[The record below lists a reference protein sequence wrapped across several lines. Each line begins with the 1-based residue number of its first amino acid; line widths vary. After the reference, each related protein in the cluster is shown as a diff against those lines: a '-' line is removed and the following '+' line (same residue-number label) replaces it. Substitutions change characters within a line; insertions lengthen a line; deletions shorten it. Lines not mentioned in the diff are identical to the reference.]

1 MTFSPTKTLLLLAL
15 ALLGLA
21 VASLWIPEL
30 VFMWLMGCAAFVLL
44 LGADVLLLP
53 RKDDLVLT
61 RKLPTESG
69 VGGEVELALSV
80 TNNGTRAI
88 NGRLWDILP
97 QALDGSREPI
107 LFNVAPGQS
116 ADYAHKFIV
125 QDRGQYVL
133 DRATFEAR
141 GPLNLMRRI
150 LRLSAKAQLNG
161 IPGVEL
167 LHSNR
172 LILAAMRDADA
183 GVNRARGVGRGGEF
197 ESLAPYVPGDPPQSV
212 DWKAYARTGQLSIRR
227 FEPERRR
234 HIMLCCD
241 AGRLMGGRVAG
252 RRKVD
257 HALASL
263 ARLAAASLQR
273 GDLVGLMIF
282 DQAVRVLIPPRA
294 AAGQL
299 ARIIR
304 ASLEVKSSHNETAFT
319 PAFVAMG
326 HALSRRALVVIATD
340 FDNEA
345 QGWELQRNIAA
356 VRKRHAVV
364 VCSVR
369 DPVYHETVE
378 AEVKD
383 SDDAYRQLAAL
394 TLLEERSDIL
404 HRIQQGGVHTI
415 DAEPEEIAA
424 PLLNLYGR
432 IINSGSL

>member
-1 MTFSPTKTLLLLAL
+1 
-15 ALLGLA
+15 
-21 VASLWIPEL
+21 
-30 VFMWLMGCAAFVLL
+30 
-44 LGADVLLLP
+44 
-53 RKDDLVLT
+53 
-61 RKLPTESG
+61 
-69 VGGEVELALSV
+69 
-80 TNNGTRAI
+80 
-88 NGRLWDILP
+88 
-97 QALDGSREPI
+97 
-107 LFNVAPGQS
+107 
-116 ADYAHKFIV
+116 
-125 QDRGQYVL
+125 
-133 DRATFEAR
+133 
-141 GPLNLMRRI
+141 
-150 LRLSAKAQLNG
+150 
-161 IPGVEL
+161 
-167 LHSNR
+167 
-172 LILAAMRDADA
+172 
-183 GVNRARGVGRGGEF
+183 
-197 ESLAPYVPGDPPQSV
+197 V
-212 DWKAYARTGQLSIRR
+212 DWKAFARTGQLSIRR

-241 AGRLMGGRVAG
+241 AGRLMGGRVGG

-273 GDLVGLMIF
+273 GALVGLMIF

-294 AAGQL
+294 AGGQL

-304 ASLEVKSSHNETAFT
+304 ASLEVKPSHSETAFT

-378 AEVKD
+378 AEVKN

-404 HRIQQGGVHTI
+404 SRIQQGGVHTI
-415 DAEPEEIAA
+415 DAEPQEIAA

>member
-1 MTFSPTKTLLLLAL
+1 MTFSPTKSLLLLAL

-21 VASLWIPEL
+21 VASIWLQEL
-30 VFMWLMGCAAFVLL
+30 VFFWLLGLAAFVVL
-44 LGADVLLLP
+44 LGADVFMLP
-53 RKDDLVLT
+53 RRDDLALARVL
-61 RKLPTESG
+61 PAESS
-69 VGGEVELALSV
+69 VGGEVELALTV
-80 TNNGTRAI
+80 ANNGDRTI

-107 LFNVAPGQS
+107 SFSIAPGHS
-116 ADYAHKFIV
+116 AEYKHKLIV

-133 DRATFEAR
+133 DHATFEAR
-141 GPLNLMRRI
+141 GPLNLMRRV
-150 LRLSAKAQLNG
+150 LPLSAKAQLNG

-212 DWKAYARTGQLSIRR
+212 DWKAFARTGQLSIRR

-241 AGRLMGGRVAG
+241 AGRLMGGRVGG

-294 AAGQL
+294 AGGQL

-304 ASLEVKSSHNETAFT
+304 ASLEVKPSHSETAFT

-378 AEVKD
+378 AEVKN

-404 HRIQQGGVHTI
+404 SRIQQGGVHTI
-415 DAEPEEIAA
+415 DAEPQEIAA

>member
-21 VASLWIPEL
+21 VAALWMVEL
-30 VFMWLMGCAAFVLL
+30 VFVWLLACAALL
-44 LGADVLLLP
+44 LFVGADVLLLP
-53 RKDDLVLT
+53 RKDDLLLQ
-61 RKLPTESG
+61 RKLPAESG
-69 VGGEVELALSV
+69 IGGEVELALTLS
-80 TNNGTRAI
+80 NQGTRAI
-88 NGRLWDILP
+88 KGRLWDILP
-97 QALDGSREPI
+97 QALEGSREPI
-107 LFNVAPGQS
+107 AFDIAPKKS
-116 ADYAHKFIV
+116 AKAALKYTV
-125 QDRGQYVL
+125 QDRGEYSL
-133 DRATFEAR
+133 DHATFEAR
-141 GPLNLMRRI
+141 GPLNLMRRV
-150 LRLSAKAQLNG
+150 LRLSAKASLFG

-212 DWKAYARTGQLSIRR
+212 DWKAYARTGQLSVRR
-227 FEPERRR
+227 YEPERRR
-234 HIMLCCD
+234 HVMLCCD
-241 AGRLMGGRVAG
+241 AGRLMGGRVG
-252 RRKVD
+252 GLRKVD

-304 ASLEVKSSHNETAFT
+304 ASLEVKPGHSETAFT

-369 DPVYHETVE
+369 DPVYQATVE
-378 AEVKD
+378 DEVND
-383 SDDAYRQLAAL
+383 VNDAYRQLAAL
-394 TLLEERSDIL
+394 TLLEERGEIL

>member
-15 ALLGLA
+15 TLLCIA
-21 VASLWIPEL
+21 VASLWLPEL
-30 VFMWLMGCAAFVLL
+30 VFVWLLGCAAFVLFM
-44 LGADVLLLP
+44 GVDVLMLP
-53 RKDDLVLT
+53 RKDDLTLE
-61 RKLPTESG
+61 RKLPAESS
-69 VGGEVELALSV
+69 VGGEVELTLTL
-80 TNNGTRAI
+80 TNDGARTVK
-88 NGRLWDILP
+88 GSLWDVLP
-97 QALDGSREPI
+97 QALEGSREPI
-107 LFNVAPGQS
+107 LFQIAPGQS
-116 ADYAHKFIV
+116 AEFSHKFTV
-125 QDRGQYVL
+125 QDRGQYNL
-133 DRATFEAR
+133 DLATFEAR
-141 GPLNLMRRI
+141 GPLNLMRRV
-150 LRLSAKAQLNG
+150 LRLSAKASLHG
-161 IPGVEL
+161 IPGIEL

-212 DWKAYARTGQLSIRR
+212 DWKAYARTGTLSVRR
-227 FEPERRR
+227 YEPERRR

-241 AGRLMGGRVAG
+241 AGRLMGGRVQG

-263 ARLAAASLQR
+263 ARLAAASLHR

-294 AAGQL
+294 AGGQL

-304 ASLEVKSSHNETAFT
+304 ASLEVKANHSETAYT

-378 AEVKD
+378 AQVND
-383 SDDAYRQLAAL
+383 VDDAYRQLAAL
-394 TLLEERSDIL
+394 TLLEERNDIL

-415 DAEPEEIAA
+415 DAEPQEIAA
-424 PLLNLYGR
+424 PQAL
-432 IINSGSL
+432 

>member
-1 MTFSPTKTLLLLAL
+1 MTFSPTKSLLLLAL

-21 VASLWIPEL
+21 VASIWLQEL
-30 VFMWLMGCAAFVLL
+30 VFFWLLGLAAFVVL
-44 LGADVLLLP
+44 LGADVFMLP
-53 RKDDLVLT
+53 RRDDLALARVL
-61 RKLPTESG
+61 PAESS
-69 VGGEVELALSV
+69 VGGEVELALTV
-80 TNNGTRAI
+80 ANNGDRTI

-107 LFNVAPGQS
+107 SFSIAPGHS
-116 ADYAHKFIV
+116 AEYKHKLIV

-133 DRATFEAR
+133 DHATFEAR
-141 GPLNLMRRI
+141 GPLNLRRRV
-150 LRLSAKAQLNG
+150 LPLSAKAQLNG

-183 GVNRARGVGRGGEF
+183 GVTRARGVGRGGEF

-212 DWKAYARTGQLSIRR
+212 DWKAFARTGQLSIRR

-241 AGRLMGGRVAG
+241 AGRLMGGRVGG

-294 AAGQL
+294 AGGQL

-304 ASLEVKSSHNETAFT
+304 ASLEVKPSHSETAFT

-378 AEVKD
+378 AEVKN

-404 HRIQQGGVHTI
+404 SRIQQGGVHTI
-415 DAEPEEIAA
+415 DAEPQEIAA